1 MQITDRDFDWHMR
14 WVKGEN
20 AREKVRDMVAYLR
33 MGGYCFPTA
42 NPMREV
48 QWVAIQMGL
57 GKVWDWESKT
67 WVKQEKNDEVA

>member
-33 MGGYCFPTA
+33 MGGYCFPTE
-42 NPMREV
+42 NPIREV
-48 QWVAIQMGL
+48 QRVAIQMGL
-57 GKVWDWESKT
+57 GNVWDWESKT